1 MAASS
6 SSGSMASSSNV
17 STPGPASFPFAT
29 NLTPLTL
36 RLDCKNYN
44 FWRAQVLPYVHAH
57 NLEGFL
63 LGSVQRPNQF
73 LTASDSN
80 DTIIQTLN
88 PDYITW
94 NRQDQYLVS

>member
-17 STPGPASFPFAT
+17 SAPGPASFPFAA

-36 RLDCKNYN
+36 RLDRTNYN
-44 FWRAQVLPYVHAH
+44 FWRAQVLPSIRAH

-73 LTASDSN
+73 LNAFYSN
-80 DTIIQTLN
+80 GTIT
-88 PDYITW
+88 
-94 NRQDQYLVS
+94 